1 MTNVVAIVGRPN
13 VGKSTF
19 FNRLVERKQAIMD
32 NESGVTRDRHYGQ
45 GQWNGRFFTVIDT
58 GGYVTG
64 SEDIFE
70 KAIRGQVESAIM
82 EADFIFFMV
91 DCKDGLTDLDKDFS
105 KIVRSAG
112 KPIFLITN
120 KADNQQLRL
129 ASNEFY
135 ALGYDQLFPISS
147 TNGSGTG
154 DLLDELVNK
163 FDPELE
169 VMDEESIPK
178 VSIIGRP
185 NVGKSS
191 LIHALTGRERSI
203 VTDIA
208 GTTRDSINTRYN
220 LFGKDLLLIDTAGV
234 RKKSKVREDIEF
246 YSVMRSLKALQESD
260 VCLIML
266 DATQGLEGQDINLI
280 SLANKYKK
288 GVILLVNKWDLIE
301 KDTKTANKF
310 KKDFEEK
317 LGPFNYI
324 PVIFI
329 SVLNKQRIFK
339 VIELALEI
347 NDNRS
352 RKIST
357 SELNKVLLPVIEK
370 TPPPA
375 LKGKYIKVKYITQL
389 PIATPTFAF
398 FTNHPQYIK
407 EPYERFLINT
417 IRNNFDFSGVPLK
430 VVFRNK

>member
-191 LIHALTGRERSI
+191 LINALTGRERSI

>member
-1 MTNVVAIVGRPN
+1 MANVVAIVGRPN

-32 NESGVTRDRHYGQ
+32 DVSGVTRDRHYGQ
-45 GQWNGRFFTVIDT
+45 ALWNGRIFTVIDT

-70 KAIRGQVESAIM
+70 KAIRGQVESAII
-82 EADFIFFMV
+82 EADYIFFMV

-105 KIVRSAG
+105 KIIRAAG
-112 KPIFLITN
+112 KPVFLITN
-120 KADNQQLRL
+120 KADNNQLRL

-154 DLLDELVNK
+154 ELLDELVIK

-169 VMDEESIPK
+169 VRDEESIPN

-191 LIHALTGRERSI
+191 LINALTGKERSI

-246 YSVMRSLKALQESD
+246 YSVMRSLKALQDSD
-260 VCLIML
+260 ICLIML

-301 KDTKTANKF
+301 KDTRTANKF
-310 KKDFEEK
+310 KKDFDEK

-347 NDNRS
+347 NDNRN

-357 SELNKVLLPVIEK
+357 SELNKVLLPVIEN

-375 LKGKYIKVKYITQL
+375 YKGKYIKVKYITQL
-389 PIATPTFAF
+389 PISTPTFAF

-417 IRNNFDFSGVPLK
+417 IRNNFNFSGVPIK